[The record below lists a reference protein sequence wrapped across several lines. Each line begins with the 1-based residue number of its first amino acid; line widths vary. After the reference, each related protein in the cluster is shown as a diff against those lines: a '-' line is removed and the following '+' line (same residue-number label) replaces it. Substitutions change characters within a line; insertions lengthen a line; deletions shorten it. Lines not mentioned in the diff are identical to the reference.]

1 MAASSGIAGAAVQ
14 VCGGGGRFAV
24 KPKKMPCSRPQIP
37 CSSSREFHCQSPAI
51 PGVRVS
57 VNFDEFLGDQGSYA
71 GRDAFSSSL
80 PAQPFSRGLSDSL
93 PTLTKASRRSRELR
107 HQSVVFLSDLRLEN
121 ASGRQKGAFSPIPTG
136 HFWGHTRRAASLW
149 RSDVNAP
156 GELPLWL

>member
-24 KPKKMPCSRPQIP
+24 KPKKMPCSRTQIP

-71 GRDAFSSSL
+71 GRDAFAAASQHSHL
-80 PAQPFSRGLSDSL
+80 VVRY
-93 PTLTKASRRSRELR
+93 PTLSRHSPNVPRSRELR
-107 HQSVVFLSDLRLEN
+107 HQSVVFLSDLRLES
-121 ASGRQKGAFSPIPTG
+121 ASGRQNGAFSPFIPTG
-136 HFWGHTRRAASLW
+136 HFWGSHSASSESLAK
-149 RSDVNAP
+149 RCQCA
-156 GELPLWL
+156 G